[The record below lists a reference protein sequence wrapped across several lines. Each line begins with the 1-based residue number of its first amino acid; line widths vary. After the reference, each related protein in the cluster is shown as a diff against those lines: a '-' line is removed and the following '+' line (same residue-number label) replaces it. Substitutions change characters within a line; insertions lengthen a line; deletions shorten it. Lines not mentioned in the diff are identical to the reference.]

1 LIYSTTNDMDPSDVQ
16 TDELYTLQLPSKHES
31 ITLVENLIEE
41 IADKYKISEDTFAN
55 MMTCLCEAVINSII
69 HGNKL
74 DPDKKVFVNAEVTAK
89 RIIWSVADQGD
100 GFDYN
105 TLADPT
111 APENLENLTGRGVF
125 ILKHLADQCIFNSK
139 GNEVELHFKI

>member
-1 LIYSTTNDMDPSDVQ
+1 LIYSTLNDMDQSNVQ
-16 TDELYTLQLPSKHES
+16 TGELYTLQLPSKQES
-31 ITLVENLIEE
+31 ITLLENLIEE
-41 IADKYKISEDTFAN
+41 IADKHKVSEDTFAN
-55 MMTCLCEAVINSII
+55 MMTCLSEAAINAIV

-74 DPDKKVFVNAEVTAK
+74 DPAKKVIINADIDGR
-89 RIIWSVADQGD
+89 RIIWTVTDEGD

-105 TLADPT
+105 NLPDPT

-125 ILKHLADQCIFNSK
+125 IIRHLADQYIFNTK